1 MHREINRAE
10 PWSMPSSASMA
21 DEQRTG
27 REMFAVGI
35 ERFFRDLDGCA
46 FEFVDQG
53 QERNLAGVG
62 HGKHSAR
69 TGDLAGQRRRIV
81 KQASSST

>member
-1 MHREINRAE
+1 MQNFGDAVIG
-10 PWSMPSSASMA
+10 SGG

-35 ERFFRDLDGCA
+35 ERLFSDLDGCA
-46 FEFVDQG
+46 FEFVSQG

-62 HGKHSAR
+62 HGKHRAR
-69 TGDLAGQRRRIV
+69 AGDLTGKRLLDRRA
-81 KQASSST
+81 ASSWT